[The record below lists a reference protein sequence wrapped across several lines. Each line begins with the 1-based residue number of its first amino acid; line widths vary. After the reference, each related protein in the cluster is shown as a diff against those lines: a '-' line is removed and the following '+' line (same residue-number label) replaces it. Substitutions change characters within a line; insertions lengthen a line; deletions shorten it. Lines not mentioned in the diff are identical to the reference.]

1 VLLTPIG
8 VYNLSNT
15 FAATLWSI
23 DVVLNSAL
31 VGIDRFNFHGEPSGA
46 YTTVVRALT
55 DGLHQLLS
63 PVWGQGFE

>member
-1 VLLTPIG
+1 MLLTPIG

-46 YTTVVRALT
+46 YTTVVRALI
-55 DGLHQLLS
+55 DWPS
-63 PVWGQGFE
+63 PAAIPSVGPRV